1 MANVIG
7 SGTARRLVDSDGDP
21 LDNGAGKLNVS
32 GILVNSLVPV
42 AFDEMLLTYSGD
54 NIATVVYKQSSATV
68 ATLTLTYDG
77 SDNIT
82 RIVRT

>member
-42 AFDEMLLTYSGD
+42 AFDEMVLTYSGD
-54 NIATVVYKQSSATV
+54 NIATVVYKQSSSAV

-77 SDNIT
+77 DNIT
-82 RIVRT
+82 RIVRS